1 MRYSNKCQHWRLSL
15 DQSPSNNGLTRR
27 SLLGNAG
34 KLIAASTLPI
44 SLGSAE
50 SPATCQTAAPRSI
63 MGTLSTY
70 MPEAIDRALPD
81 FASRD
86 PDPYTTADREF
97 MVVDGR
103 QMAIAVENALAFE
116 EDDKLRK

>member
-1 MRYSNKCQHWRLSL
+1 
-15 DQSPSNNGLTRR
+15 
-27 SLLGNAG
+27 
-34 KLIAASTLPI
+34 
-44 SLGSAE
+44 
-50 SPATCQTAAPRSI
+50 

-86 PDPYTTADREF
+86 PDAYTTADREF

-103 QMAIAVENALAFE
+103 QVAIAVENALAFE
-116 EDDKLRK
+116 EDDKLRKKLEQLRILVVRFSLSELAIMRESRMTLRDTLQVLSEGAFKHKEPDPRACCSVV